1 MGIAPGGPLRT
12 GDSASGTAAGVSTLL
27 HARLM
32 GELGILIPLI
42 GVSIPLVVVAGKFI
56 VQPIVQAITKVSTT
70 QQAGVDPGPLMQR
83 LAATEER
90 LDRLERTMRQ
100 IGEEQDFQRKLLSG
114 RPGGKTE
121 KTGS

>member
-1 MGIAPGGPLRT
+1 
-12 GDSASGTAAGVSTLL
+12 
-27 HARLM
+27 M

-70 QQAGVDPGPLMQR
+70 QQAGVDTGPLMQR